1 MSSKPPVHTVPMGN
15 KWTNLRAGSTRAGKK
30 YDTKAEAQAA
40 GRKTAMRDKV
50 EHLIHKKDGTTANAT
65 HTATTRP
72 HQRADRPG

>member
-15 KWTNLRAGSTRAGKK
+15 EWTNQRAGSTRAGKK

-50 EHLIHKKDGTTANAT
+50 EHLIHKKDGTIGERNSYGND
-65 HTATTRP
+65 P
-72 HQRADRPG
+72 NSPKG